1 MQRSQKV
8 KAYLSLGSNL
18 GDREALLGR
27 AVALLGERCGDVT
40 AVSRAFE
47 TEPEGFRSPH
57 LFYNIA
63 LALETTL
70 PPLDLLSETQAI
82 ERELGRTH
90 KSRDGVYTDRPI
102 DIDLILYGD
111 LVLDTPE
118 LTLPHPRFRKRLF
131 VLKPLTEIAPDAV
144 DPVTG
149 KTVTELL
156 WDVS

>member
-1 MQRSQKV
+1 MAPQKV
-8 KAYLSLGSNL
+8 KAYLSLGSNM

-27 AVALLGERCGDVT
+27 AAALLGERCGVVT
-40 AVSRAFE
+40 AVSKTFE
-47 TEPEGFRSPH
+47 TDPEGFRSPH

-70 PPLDLLSETQAI
+70 SPHGLLSETQEI

-90 KSRDGVYTDRPI
+90 KSRDGVYADRPI

-111 LVLDTPE
+111 LILDTPE
-118 LTLPHPRFRKRLF
+118 LTVPHPRFRERLF
-131 VLKPLTEIAPDAV
+131 VLKPLTEIASETV
-144 DPVTG
+144 DPVSG
-149 KTVTELL
+149 KKVSELL

>member
-1 MQRSQKV
+1 MAPQKV
-8 KAYLSLGSNL
+8 KAYLSLGSNI

-27 AVALLGERCGDVT
+27 AAALLGERCGDVT
-40 AVSRAFE
+40 AVSKTFE
-47 TEPEGFRSPH
+47 TVPEGFRSPH

-70 PPLDLLSETQAI
+70 SPYGLLSETQEI

-90 KSRDGVYTDRPI
+90 KSRDGVYADRPI

-111 LVLDTPE
+111 LILDTPE
-118 LTLPHPRFRKRLF
+118 LTVPHPRFRERLF
-131 VLKPLTEIAPDAV
+131 VLKPLAEIAPEAV
-144 DPVTG
+144 DPVSG
-149 KTVTELL
+149 EKVSELL